1 MSRLPYPNYHT
12 LHAKSFPTLNIIKL
26 LFHSAATVDHWTA
39 LGNAQFKHLSLAD
52 RDRELVIMLT
62 TAKFQSTY
70 EWTHHVPVAGVTR
83 AQQYALAASSKQF
96 SYFIYGKHSPEAGFN
111 PRDLALLTFVE
122 TII

>member
-1 MSRLPYPNYHT
+1 MSRLPYPDYHT
-12 LHAKSFPTLNIIKL
+12 PHAKSHPTLNIIKL
-26 LFHSAATVDHWTA
+26 LSH
-39 LGNAQFKHLSLAD
+39 N

-70 EWTHHVPVAGVTR
+70 EWTHHVPVARVTR
-83 AQQYALAASSKQF
+83 AQQSALAASSKRF